1 VVVAAEGE
9 GSDVKFVVRFGN
21 QLKKVLGR
29 FLTGGTDGDH
39 A

>member
-1 VVVAAEGE
+1 
-9 GSDVKFVVRFGN
+9 VKFVVKFGT
-21 QLKKVLGR
+21 QIKKVMGR